1 MHTCQEYQEDLRCW
15 ATQVR
20 WTPDLAHCPHPV
32 KSLPGAARERWAEE
46 GSKEKHVYPMEYRGH
61 LLLNG

>member
-1 MHTCQEYQEDLRCW
+1 MLGYTGEVDTRPGSLPSPCQ
-15 ATQVR
+15 
-20 WTPDLAHCPHPV
+20 
-32 KSLPGAARERWAEE
+32 SLPGAARERWAEE